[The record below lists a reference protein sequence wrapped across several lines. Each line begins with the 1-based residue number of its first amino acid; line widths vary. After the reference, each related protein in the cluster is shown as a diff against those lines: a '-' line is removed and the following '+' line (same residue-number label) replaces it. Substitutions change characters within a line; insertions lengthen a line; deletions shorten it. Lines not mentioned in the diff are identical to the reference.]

1 MYHVFPKEATVRIE
15 RLANSG
21 HSAPETCT
29 NRTMRNQPVTAHS
42 TKYPNSAAEQKSSC
56 PVKHG
61 DSKKPVGNSQPK
73 QVVKPAED
81 RRPAKERSPEERAAL
96 PSFSKPANQQKPKS
110 VCRPPGSVGMSR
122 SRPSPNE
129 ALRQQS
135 QQSQKS
141 QKSQKS
147 QHKVGTTAKR
157 AILPVNL
164 SGKAQPKTVIG
175 SGIKDYPFPFQ
186 MQEIESVEYYD
197 GVLLVCFGNKGNYN
211 GMDYISNLT

>member
-29 NRTMRNQPVTAHS
+29 NRTMRKQPVTAHS

-81 RRPAKERSPEERAAL
+81 RRPQKERSPEERAAL

-129 ALRQQS
+129 ALRQP
-135 QQSQKS
+135 SQKS
-141 QKSQKS
+141 QQS

-157 AILPVNL
+157 ATLPVNL

-197 GVLLVCFGNKGNYN
+197 GVLLVCFGNMGNYS